1 MTRFPERSMP
11 VKRWLVASFC
21 IALTASLA
29 FADGDG
35 PTRKMNASEATAF
48 NALQS
53 SIRAALPQTPPNYT
67 AAFSGFDQREI
78 GEGIKPDQMNWM
90 FFRATYTL
98 NKEVR
103 ESAHNRQ

>member
-1 MTRFPERSMP
+1 MACAFLLYCPHSIPGFCRRRRPHAQDERFRGHGVQCTPKFDP
-11 VKRWLVASFC
+11 AHPAS
-21 IALTASLA
+21 
-29 FADGDG
+29 D
-35 PTRKMNASEATAF
+35 
-48 NALQS
+48 
-53 SIRAALPQTPPNYT
+53 PPNYT

-78 GEGIKPDQMNWM
+78 SEGIKPDQMNWM